1 MEERRLD
8 GNATGGLL
16 GEVFAF
22 ETTSARISCAGCG
35 ATGALGAQ
43 MLYATS
49 IGTVLR
55 CATCDNALIRAAR
68 EADDG
73 KRLWLDLRGASYLQ
87 VEAPA

>member
-8 GNATGGLL
+8 GNAAGGLL

-35 ATGALGAQ
+35 ATGPLGAQ

-49 IGTVLR
+49 IGAVLR
-55 CATCDNALIRAAR
+55 CATCDNPLIRVAR

-73 KRLWLDLRGASYLQ
+73 RLWLDLTGARYLQ
-87 VEAPA
+87 IEATS